1 MTVDFMYKLGL
12 DIINKNQQGYLP
24 PAAFNNYINQSQI
37 SYMNYLLGE
46 FQQYS
51 PGRPVARV
59 EIGMNQILA
68 HRLAPFVDP
77 IYTLTI
83 NGSGVSP
90 YPPNYE
96 QIVAMFT
103 NTGLQRIRYAEKDK
117 IYSLVNSV
125 IDPITTNPIY
135 SIQSDGFQF
144 YPITLGNAKISYVK
158 TPPEIIWAYI
168 EDDNGRAIYDAG
180 NSVDP
185 LWNDVDCLEIIT
197 RALNM
202 VGVNLQSAAV
212 IQYANQITKG
222 GQ

>member
-1 MTVDFMYKLGL
+1 MSVDFMYKLMFF
-12 DIINKNQQGYLP
+12 ITNKSQNGYLTP
-24 PAAFNNYINQSQI
+24 QQFNLSICQSQI

-59 EIGMNQILA
+59 ELGMNEILA
-68 HRLAPFVDP
+68 QRLAPFVDP

-103 NTGLQRIRYAEKDK
+103 NTGLQRVRYAEKDK

-125 IDPITTNPIY
+125 IDPVATNPIY

-144 YPITLGNAKISYVK
+144 YPITLANAKISYVK

-168 EDDNGRAIYDAG
+168 EDDNGRPIYDTG

-197 RALNM
+197 RALSM